1 MLFLSHFCLFC
12 DHITGSFE
20 AGKERM
26 QPNECSP
33 LDNAGVALYERYAA
47 SIFAYTRLHTSS
59 WEDAEDLT
67 LEVFIAALEQDSLAT
82 LTEKQQFAWLRR
94 VAQNKLVD
102 RYRRS
107 LHFSLLPFEQVIE
120 TVCTEEGLSPE
131 QLIVRRED
139 MERLHMAIRQLSE
152 IQQQVLQLRVGDGL
166 RFADI
171 AVLLE
176 KREAAVRQMY
186 SRTLKLLRAIYEHDE
201 RGTMVW
207 ETQRN

>member
-1 MLFLSHFCLFC
+1 
-12 DHITGSFE
+12 
-20 AGKERM
+20 M
-26 QPNECSP
+26 QKYSDNE
-33 LDNAGVALYERYAA
+33 GIALYERYAA
-47 SIFAYTRLHTSS
+47 SIFAYTKLHTSS

-67 LEVFIAALEQDSLAT
+67 LEVFMAAWEQDSLAT

-94 VAQNKLVD
+94 VAHNKLVD

-107 LHFSLLPFEQVIE
+107 LHLSLLPLEQVIE
-120 TVCTEEGLSPE
+120 TVRSEERLSPE

-139 MERLHMAIRQLSE
+139 MERLHTAIQQLSE
-152 IQQQVLQLRVGDGL
+152 VQQQVLQLRVSDGL

-176 KREAAVRQMY
+176 RRETAVRQIY
-186 SRTLKLLRAIYEHDE
+186 SRTLKLLRMIYEHDE
-201 RGTMVW
+201 RGTMLW